1 MFDVSYP
8 KRLNI
13 MLARRLST
21 LLSLGLILVC
31 CGCDSQPKRYAVR
44 GTVSY
49 QGQPI
54 KFGSISFRAED
65 GSTGAAQIQDGKFEV
80 EAVGGLLP
88 GSYRVAINY
97 PNPKIPLPSGNEAPG
112 EAVPIRE
119 MLPPKYND
127 QTELTLEVGEED
139 KNDAHFD
146 LK

>member
-1 MFDVSYP
+1 
-8 KRLNI
+8 
-13 MLARRLST
+13 MLARRLSI
-21 LLSLGLILVC
+21 LVMLGLVFVC

-65 GSTGAAQIQDGKFEV
+65 GSTGAAQIQDGKYEV

-139 KNDAHFD
+139 KNDANFV